1 MMKIRTLVFA
11 VLAGLSLTATA
22 QYTQELG
29 SNNEF
34 MLKVEAGYGFF
45 MGNVGEANEN
55 GYNLNKFH
63 SMANAN
69 VMAGVN
75 ISQDWFLGGG
85 AGFNYFLSPE
95 QQTAESYMG
104 ANVFVDMDFR
114 PIWKAIMGLDYQ
126 PQSIKWAPEVG
137 ARLGGSILL
146 DHPAYGTTFSP
157 LAEVY
162 GGLNWYY
169 WYHLNGMRNMTRNWH
184 SFYITAG
191 VAYMHQTV
199 FVPIRIGWR
208 W

>member
-1 MMKIRTLVFA
+1 MMKIRILVFA
-11 VLAGLSLTATA
+11 VLAGLSLSVTA
-22 QYTQELG
+22 QYTQQLG

-34 MLKVEAGYGFF
+34 MLKVEGGYGFF
-45 MGNVGEANEN
+45 MGNVGEAGEN

-63 SMANAN
+63 SMANVN

-114 PIWKAIMGLDYQ
+114 PIWKALMGVDYQ
-126 PQSIKWAPEVG
+126 PTSIKFAPMLGVR
-137 ARLGGSILL
+137 AGGSMLFADDML
-146 DHPAYGTTFSP
+146 FSP

-162 GGLNWYY
+162 AGLNWYY
-169 WYHLNGMRNMTRNWH
+169 WYHFNGMRNMSRNWH
-184 SFYITAG
+184 SFYITLG
-191 VAYMHQTV
+191 VAYMQQTV
-199 FVPIRIGWR
+199 FLPIRIGWR